1 MASRKSAA
9 AAAKAQPENQLV
21 NMGVFISDYQ
31 FSTYVRGDNTPA
43 CAEYLGYLDAR
54 KLYPEFQ
61 PKTFK
66 DFVAELL
73 EGKGEMVYKHLR
85 AEFAKLNA

>member
-9 AAAKAQPENQLV
+9 AAAKAQPENQMA
-21 NMGVFISDYQ
+21 NMGAVISDYQ
-31 FSTYVRGDNTPA
+31 FSKYVRGDNTPA
-43 CAEYLGYLDAR
+43 YAEYLGYLDAR

-66 DFVAELL
+66 EFVGELL
-73 EGKGEMVYKHLR
+73 EGKGEMVYKHLV
-85 AEFAKLNA
+85 AKRNA